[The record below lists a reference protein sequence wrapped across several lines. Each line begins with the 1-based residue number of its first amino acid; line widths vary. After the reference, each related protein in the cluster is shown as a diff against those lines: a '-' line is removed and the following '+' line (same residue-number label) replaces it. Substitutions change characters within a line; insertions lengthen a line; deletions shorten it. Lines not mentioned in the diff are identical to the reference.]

1 MKLSEHFTLEEMTFS
16 QTAIRKGIDNT
27 PDAVVIRNLTNLCE
41 YILEP
46 IRKGLG
52 KPIHVSSGYRCKEL
66 NKAIGGATNP
76 PSQHV
81 QGRAADISVQGMS
94 TEDLYDWIKHSGI
107 IFDQLI
113 EEFGA
118 WVHISYAVN
127 ARMERL
133 IARHEKLSNGR
144 NKTVYTIDTA

>member
-52 KPIHVSSGYRCKEL
+52 KPIYVSSGYRCKEL
-66 NKAIGGATNP
+66 NKAIGGATS
-76 PSQHV
+76 SQHV

-94 TEDLYDWIKHSGI
+94 TENIFDWIKHSGI
-107 IFDQLI
+107 IFDQAI
-113 EEFGA
+113 NEFSS